1 MSGQGPEPHH
11 LTRAVAAAQE
21 LRLVSA
27 LVVLLGV
34 GVFLALPFVLSS
46 GAVVFLPVVAAAM
59 LSIVVA
65 PLADKLTLLRLPNML
80 ASLFALIT
88 VVALFAA
95 LLMLILQPALDTFD
109 QLPALMKRV
118 SARLAELRGSLG
130 WAADLDRQID
140 RLAGHGSSREV
151 RLANPTVI
159 EQLAFATPT
168 VVFELL
174 LTLLM
179 CFFMVESRVR
189 MRRTLVHSRT
199 HGTAGLKTAKMI
211 REVQDLVSGY
221 ILTVGA
227 INLGIGTVVALGA
240 WALDFSYPVMWGGI
254 AALLNFLPYVGPLI
268 MAAVLALVGV
278 GTSES
283 LLAGLLA
290 PALYLGLHA
299 VESNVVTPAVLGAR
313 FTLNPVLILVSIS
326 YFSWIWGVTGALLS
340 VPILLTLTALF
351 HHTGRPNLLGF
362 LFGEPLFPPAE
373 ADQSAPSTP

>member
-1 MSGQGPEPHH
+1 MSGHSPEPHQP
-11 LTRAVAAAQE
+11 TRAVAAAQE

-59 LSIVVA
+59 LSIIVA
-65 PLADKLTLLRLPNML
+65 PLADRLAALRLPNVL
-80 ASLFALIT
+80 ASLLALVIAVALI
-88 VVALFAA
+88 VAL
-95 LLMLILQPALDTFD
+95 LLLILQPALETFD
-109 QLPALMKRV
+109 QLPQLMRRV

-140 RLAGHGSSREV
+140 RLAGHGTSREV
-151 RLANPTVI
+151 RLANPTLI

-189 MRRTLVHSRT
+189 MRRTLLHERT
-199 HGTAGLKTAKMI
+199 HGAAGLKTARMI

-227 INLGIGTVVALGA
+227 INLAVGVIVALGA

-254 AALLNFLPYVGPLI
+254 AMLLNFLPYVGPLA
-268 MAAVLALVGV
+268 MAGVLALVGA

-283 LLAGLLA
+283 LLAGLAA

-299 VESNVVTPAVLGAR
+299 IESNIVTPAVLGAR

-326 YFSWIWGVTGALLS
+326 YFSWIWGVVGALLS

-362 LFGEPLFPPAE
+362 LFGEPLFPTPSGD
-373 ADQSAPSTP
+373 DQSAS

>member
-1 MSGQGPEPHH
+1 MSGQSPEPHQPN
-11 LTRAVAAAQE
+11 RAMAAAQE

-65 PLADKLTLLRLPNML
+65 PLADRLAALRLPNVL
-80 ASLFALIT
+80 ASFFALVT
-88 VVALFAA
+88 VVALIVA
-95 LLMLILQPALDTFD
+95 LLLLILQPALETFD
-109 QLPALMKRV
+109 QLPQLIRKV

-130 WAADLDRQID
+130 WATDLDRQIG
-140 RLAGHGSSREV
+140 RLAGHSTSREV
-151 RLANPTVI
+151 RLANPTLI

-168 VVFELL
+168 VVLELL

-189 MRRTLVHSRT
+189 MRRTLLQERT
-199 HGTAGLKTAKMI
+199 HGAAGLKTARMI

-221 ILTVGA
+221 MLTVGA
-227 INLGIGTVVALGA
+227 INLGVGIIVALGA

-254 AALLNFLPYVGPLI
+254 AMLLNFLPYVGPLA
-268 MAAVLALVGV
+268 MAGVLAVVGV

-283 LLAGLLA
+283 LLAGLAA

-299 VESNVVTPAVLGAR
+299 IESNIVTPAVLGAR
-313 FTLNPVLILVSIS
+313 FTLNPVLILASIS
-326 YFSWIWGVTGALLS
+326 YFSWIWGVVGALLS

-362 LFGEPLFPPAE
+362 LFGEPLFPPPGE
-373 ADQSAPSTP
+373 TDQSAS